1 MKYDRPVWQIMH
13 QCADA
18 MAATEHEQP
27 VRYEDVRD
35 WFSAHYPNVHE
46 ATIRAHLIGLTEG
59 GRAKHVQ
66 FAQRSPVFRRVARG
80 EYAAIPRAER
90 GENPDAP
97 APSASR
103 VKLFGSAKSST
114 AAKPD
119 ASSGTDEAPGAEEVS
134 KHQGKGRKPSGDTT
148 HVSATARA
156 FADHADTAEH
166 ATQTVRADLAD
177 DAECVDDPG
186 WSAEPVDSV
195 LVDPPATAESVASYQ
210 SRPRAERAVPLV
222 PLAPLDM
229 GHAREL
235 HDFDIVLLGS
245 LGDRV
250 QVPAPAKDIFRA
262 PAFQLSRT
270 DEEAVGSRWYV
281 LSAEHG
287 LVAPDEWISPDARTL
302 AELEPEYR
310 VVWAAWVAARLQ
322 SLVGPLDDVTI
333 RVDAPDAFVG
343 PLFAELQQAGAIV
356 STNTAGWARE
366 EPQLAQVVPL
376 LDVRTVSGYL
386 ADPRHA
392 IDPTDLDLVP
402 SSAGLYA
409 WSVDPIGARELN
421 RCLRLPIRAGLLFVG
436 QVGVLTT
443 RLVSDP
449 VLTLRE
455 HLDGVQLNG
464 RARASTF
471 RMTLATVLR
480 QHLQLTSLDDPR
492 LIEWM
497 REHLTVTVWPVDDVG
512 TLADLERRVVG
523 DLRAPLNLDQAPS
536 AAYRE
541 RLSEMRGALV

>member
-18 MAATEHEQP
+18 MAATEREQP

-97 APSASR
+97 TPSASR
-103 VKLFGSAKSST
+103 VKLFGSARPSAADRSDDT
-114 AAKPD
+114 A
-119 ASSGTDEAPGAEEVS
+119 GTGETARGAEVS
-134 KHQGKGRKPSGDTT
+134 KHQGKARKSSGDTAP
-148 HVSATARA
+148 VSAAATA
-156 FADHADTAEH
+156 FADPVDHVV
-166 ATQTVRADLAD
+166 QADLAD
-177 DAECVDDPG
+177 DSDCGDEPE
-186 WSAEPVDSV
+186 WSAEPVDTA
-195 LVDPPATAESVASYQ
+195 PEEKAAPAEPAPAPAPAYEP
-210 SRPRAERAVPLV
+210 RPRAERPIPLV

-270 DEEAVGSRWYV
+270 DEEAVGSRWFV

-302 AELEPEYR
+302 AELDPEYR

-322 SLVGPLDDVTI
+322 SLVGPLDDLTI

-356 STNTAGWARE
+356 STNTAGWDRE

-376 LDVRTVSGYL
+376 LDVRSVSDFL
-386 ADPRHA
+386 SDPHHTISPA
-392 IDPTDLDLVP
+392 DLDIVP
-402 SSAGLYA
+402 SSAGLYG

-436 QVGVLTT
+436 QVGVPTA
-443 RLVSDP
+443 RLASDP

-480 QHLQLTSLDDPR
+480 QHLQLSSLDDPR
-492 LIEWM
+492 LTEWM
-497 REHLTVTVWPVDDVG
+497 REHLLVTVWSVDDVS
-512 TLADLERRVVG
+512 TLADLERRVVA
-523 DLRAPLNLDQAPS
+523 DLRAPLNLEQAPS

>member
-80 EYAAIPRAER
+80 EYAVIPRAER

-97 APSASR
+97 TPSASR
-103 VKLFGSAKSST
+103 VKLFGSASPSKT
-114 AAKPD
+114 ERPD
-119 ASSGTDEAPGAEEVS
+119 DASGTDKAPDGEEVS
-134 KHQGKGRKPSGDTT
+134 KHQGKGRKSSGDTAL
-148 HVSATARA
+148 VSATAPA
-156 FADHADTAEH
+156 FAGPADIADQVSQTLHANEADHAD
-166 ATQTVRADLAD
+166 DS
-177 DAECVDDPG
+177 G
-186 WSAEPVDSV
+186 WSAEQVDSV
-195 LVDPPATAESVASYQ
+195 SIEAPAVE
-210 SRPRAERAVPLV
+210 RPAAHQPRARAERAVPLV

-270 DEEAVGSRWYV
+270 DEEAVGSRWFV

-302 AELEPEYR
+302 AELDPEYR

-366 EPQLAQVVPL
+366 EPQLAEVVPL
-376 LDVRTVSGYL
+376 LDVRTVSGHL
-386 ADPRHA
+386 LDPQHSITPAD
-392 IDPTDLDLVP
+392 LELVP
-402 SSAGLYA
+402 SSAGLYG

-436 QVGVLTT
+436 QVGVLSA
-443 RLVSDP
+443 RLTSDP

-455 HLDGVQLNG
+455 HIDGVQLNG

-480 QHLQLTSLDDPR
+480 QHLQLSSLDDPR
-492 LIEWM
+492 LIDWM
-497 REHLTVTVWPVDDVG
+497 REHLTVTVWPVDDVS
-512 TLADLERRVVG
+512 TLADLERRVVA

-536 AAYRE
+536 SAYRD